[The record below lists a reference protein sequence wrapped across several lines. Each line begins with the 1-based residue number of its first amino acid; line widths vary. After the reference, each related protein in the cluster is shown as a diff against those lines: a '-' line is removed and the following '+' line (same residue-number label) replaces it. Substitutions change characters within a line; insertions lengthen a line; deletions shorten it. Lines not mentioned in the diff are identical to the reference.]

1 MTPTG
6 ERYLRGVPLPTRWEL
21 WELAIQLLVLPSA
34 FVPRPLGEAV
44 RRTVATALLWPGS
57 KYRRQLEATFPG
69 SGPLA
74 GPRWRACRD
83 CEARMLHQRALVL
96 RAALFPSWKQSV
108 RLTGAEHVRAGV
120 AAGRGVILWV
130 QPCVGSTILVKQA
143 LYEAGFP
150 LAHLTRPSHGLS
162 PYPFGVRIVNPFL
175 RRAEDRFLAERIEI
189 DDARTVGPI
198 RRLRALLSQNRVIS
212 ITVTTTASQLEEFEA
227 FGGVV
232 TLPTGPVELAA
243 SMGAVLLP
251 VFTAGSAPPLVV
263 EIGSPLPVTGRS
275 REAVRESQE
284 ASVRWLEERIARHP
298 GDWIGW
304 RAGLYRRKEHEG
316 RPDEGSPA

>member
-1 MTPTG
+1 
-6 ERYLRGVPLPTRWEL
+6 
-21 WELAIQLLVLPSA
+21 
-34 FVPRPLGEAV
+34 VPRRLGEAV
-44 RRTVATALLWPGS
+44 CRIFATALLRPEL

-69 SGPLA
+69 AGPLA
-74 GPRWRACRD
+74 GARWRALRD
-83 CEARMLHQRALVL
+83 GEARMLRQRALVL
-96 RAALFPSWKQSV
+96 RAALFPGWKQPV
-108 RLTGAEHVRAGV
+108 RLTGVEHVRAGL

-130 QPCVGSTILVKQA
+130 QPCLGSTVLVKQA

-150 LAHLTRPSHGLS
+150 LAHLTRPGHGLS
-162 PYPFGVRIVNPFL
+162 PHPFGVRIVNPFL

-189 DDARTVGPI
+189 DDTRTVGPI
-198 RRLRALLSQNRVIS
+198 RRLRTLLSQNRVIS

-232 TLPTGPVELAA
+232 SLPTGPVELAA
-243 SMGAVLLP
+243 SMGAVLMP
-251 VFTAGSAPPLVV
+251 VFTAASARPLVV

-298 GDWIGW
+298 GEWIGW
-304 RAGLYRRKEHEG
+304 RAGLYRRNEDG
-316 RPDEGSPA
+316 TRPDHGCPA

>member
-1 MTPTG
+1 
-6 ERYLRGVPLPTRWEL
+6 
-21 WELAIQLLVLPSA
+21 
-34 FVPRPLGEAV
+34 
-44 RRTVATALLWPGS
+44 
-57 KYRRQLEATFPG
+57 
-69 SGPLA
+69 
-74 GPRWRACRD
+74 
-83 CEARMLHQRALVL
+83 MLHQRALVL